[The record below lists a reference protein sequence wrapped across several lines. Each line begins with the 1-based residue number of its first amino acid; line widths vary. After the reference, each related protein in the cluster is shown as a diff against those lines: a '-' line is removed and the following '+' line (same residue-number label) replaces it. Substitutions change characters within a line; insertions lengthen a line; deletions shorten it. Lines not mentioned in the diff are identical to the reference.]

1 MRKFYLHTINKSK
14 TFDLNTDAALAT
26 EPTGL
31 GNAFDIEYKKSEK
44 GQHLV
49 NVKPNFD
56 PIKLKIYFNANNT
69 NAYLNYKSLLS
80 FLAEC
85 GTSVFLF
92 EYNDGIT
99 DKFCEI
105 VSKTLPKSEI
115 DTEGVF
121 VEEFVFERQT
131 YWYEEVAERFALKN
145 TSEVTSMFPLSFPFG
160 FAGKVLQKR
169 YKIINNFYMDA
180 PITILISGNLKN
192 NINIYIMT
200 LNEKIVGQI
209 QLSTNNTEGTE
220 IIIEPTTKKI
230 SVVKNNQITN
240 GYALTDKT
248 KQSFLYLP
256 QGEYFIGSN
265 IDDEDTG
272 KIEISIKRYLFD

>member
-230 SVVKNNQITN
+230 SVIKNNQITN

-265 IDDEDTG
+265 IDDKDTG

>member
-121 VEEFVFERQT
+121 VEKFVFERQT

-230 SVVKNNQITN
+230 SVIKNNQITN

>member
-1 MRKFYLHTINKSK
+1 MHTINKSK

-230 SVVKNNQITN
+230 SVIKNNQITN

>member
-1 MRKFYLHTINKSK
+1 M
-14 TFDLNTDAALAT
+14 
-26 EPTGL
+26 
-31 GNAFDIEYKKSEK
+31 
-44 GQHLV
+44 
-49 NVKPNFD
+49 
-56 PIKLKIYFNANNT
+56 
-69 NAYLNYKSLLS
+69 
-80 FLAEC
+80 
-85 GTSVFLF
+85 LF
-92 EYNDGIT
+92 R
-99 DKFCEI
+99 
-105 VSKTLPKSEI
+105 S
-115 DTEGVF
+115 
-121 VEEFVFERQT
+121 RQT

-230 SVVKNNQITN
+230 SVIKNNQITN

>member
-92 EYNDGIT
+92 EYNDATT

-230 SVVKNNQITN
+230 SVIKNNQITN

>member
-115 DTEGVF
+115 NTEGVF

-200 LNEKIVGQI
+200 LDEKIVGQI

>member
-105 VSKTLPKSEI
+105 VSKTLPKGEI
-115 DTEGVF
+115 DNEGVF

-200 LNEKIVGQI
+200 LDEKIVGQI

>member
-230 SVVKNNQITN
+230 SVIKNNQITN

-265 IDDEDTG
+265 IGDEDTG

>member
-192 NINIYIMT
+192 NINIYIIT
-200 LNEKIVGQI
+200 LNEKMVGQI

-230 SVVKNNQITN
+230 SVIKNNQITN

>member
-105 VSKTLPKSEI
+105 VSKK
-115 DTEGVF
+115 
-121 VEEFVFERQT
+121 
-131 YWYEEVAERFALKN
+131 
-145 TSEVTSMFPLSFPFG
+145 
-160 FAGKVLQKR
+160 GK
-169 YKIINNFYMDA
+169 
-180 PITILISGNLKN
+180 
-192 NINIYIMT
+192 
-200 LNEKIVGQI
+200 
-209 QLSTNNTEGTE
+209 
-220 IIIEPTTKKI
+220 
-230 SVVKNNQITN
+230 
-240 GYALTDKT
+240 
-248 KQSFLYLP
+248 
-256 QGEYFIGSN
+256 
-265 IDDEDTG
+265 
-272 KIEISIKRYLFD
+272 

>member
-145 TSEVTSMFPLSFPFG
+145 TSEVASMFPLSFPFG

-230 SVVKNNQITN
+230 SVIKNNQITN

>member
-1 MRKFYLHTINKSK
+1 MRKFYLHTITKSK
-14 TFDLNTDAALAT
+14 TFDLNTDAAFAT

-31 GNAFDIEYKKSEK
+31 GNAFETIYKESEK
-44 GQHLV
+44 GKHIV
-49 NVKPNFD
+49 NVKPNFE

-69 NAYLNYKSLLS
+69 NGYLNYKSLLT

-85 GTSVFLF
+85 GTSIFLF

-99 DKFCEI
+99 DKFCEVI
-105 VSKTLPKSEI
+105 SKTLPKSEI
-115 DTEGVF
+115 NNEGVF

-131 YWYEEVAERFALKN
+131 YWYEEVTEKFALRN
-145 TSEVTSMFPLSFPFG
+145 TDTNAAVFPLAFPFG
-160 FAGKVLQKR
+160 FLGRVLQKR
-169 YKIINNFYMDA
+169 YKITNNFFMDA
-180 PITILISGNLKN
+180 PITIKISGNLKN

-200 LNEKIVGQI
+200 TREEIVGQI
-209 QLSTNNTEGTE
+209 LLSTNNTEGTE

-230 SVVKNNQITN
+230 SVIKDDKVTN

-256 QGEYFIGSN
+256 QGEYYIGSN
-265 IDDEDTG
+265 IDDDDTG
-272 KIEISIKRYLFD
+272 KIEISVKRYLFD

>member
-1 MRKFYLHTINKSK
+1 MRKFYLHTITKTKS
-14 TFDLNTDAALAT
+14 FDLNTDAAFAT

-31 GNAFDIEYKKSEK
+31 GNAFETAYKKTDK
-44 GQHLV
+44 GDHIV
-49 NVKPNFD
+49 NVKPKFED
-56 PIKLKIYFNANNT
+56 IKLKIYFNANNT
-69 NAYLNYKSLLS
+69 NPYVNYKSLLS
-80 FLAEC
+80 FLTEC

-92 EYNDGIT
+92 EYNDGVT
-99 DKFCEI
+99 DKFCEVI
-105 VSKTLPKSEI
+105 SKTLPKSEI
-115 DTEGVF
+115 NNEGVF

-131 YWYEEVAERFALKN
+131 YWYEEVAEKFALKN
-145 TSEVTSMFPLSFPFG
+145 TNEIKSMFPLTFPFG

-169 YKIINNFYMDA
+169 YKTINNFFMDA
-180 PITILISGNLKN
+180 PITIQISGNLKN

-200 LNEKIVGQI
+200 LNENIVGQI
-209 QLSTNNTEGTE
+209 QLSTNNAEGTE

-230 SVVKNNQITN
+230 SVIKDNQITN

-272 KIEISIKRYLFD
+272 KIEIAIKRYLFD

>member
-230 SVVKNNQITN
+230 SVIKNNQIED

>member
-230 SVVKNNQITN
+230 SVIKNNQITN

-272 KIEISIKRYLFD
+272 KIEISIRRYLFD

>member
-31 GNAFDIEYKKSEK
+31 GNAFDIEYKKGEK

-131 YWYEEVAERFALKN
+131 YWYEEVAERFTLKN

-230 SVVKNNQITN
+230 SVIKNNQITN

>member
-105 VSKTLPKSEI
+105 VSKTLPKSGI

-230 SVVKNNQITN
+230 SVIKNNQITN

>member
-169 YKIINNFYMDA
+169 YKIINNFY
-180 PITILISGNLKN
+180 
-192 NINIYIMT
+192 YQ
-200 LNEKIVGQI
+200 KI
-209 QLSTNNTEGTE
+209 
-220 IIIEPTTKKI
+220 
-230 SVVKNNQITN
+230 
-240 GYALTDKT
+240 
-248 KQSFLYLP
+248 
-256 QGEYFIGSN
+256 
-265 IDDEDTG
+265 
-272 KIEISIKRYLFD
+272 

>member
-160 FAGKVLQKR
+160 FAGKVLQNR

-230 SVVKNNQITN
+230 SVIKNNQITN

>member
-220 IIIEPTTKKI
+220 IIIESTTKKI
-230 SVVKNNQITN
+230 SVIKNNQITN

>member
-230 SVVKNNQITN
+230 SVIKNNQITN

>member
-49 NVKPNFD
+49 NVKQNFD

-230 SVVKNNQITN
+230 SVIKNNQITN